1 MRTPDVRI
9 HSLKIKTA
17 NCKHDCSESLT
28 PYGQAYLTFV
38 LSPVSHG
45 PKTIKLYANKQNMDF
60 DDADSVQE
68 TQTLELQ
75 ESDLDGKSIINLR
88 FVKFQNISSV
98 VVSLGRRL
106 SLAR

>member
-1 MRTPDVRI
+1 MPTPDVRI

-17 NCKHDCSESLT
+17 NGKYVSSESLI

>member
-1 MRTPDVRI
+1 
-9 HSLKIKTA
+9 
-17 NCKHDCSESLT
+17 
-28 PYGQAYLTFV
+28 
-38 LSPVSHG
+38 
-45 PKTIKLYANKQNMDF
+45 MDF